1 LEFIKAGGNEVKKL
15 LIIIGTAL
23 CVAAG
28 GAKVGLSQHQAIVAT
43 IFCVSIMGVLLYW
56 ELRLSFVFLGAG
68 AMLLTHSIDL
78 ENLIKFASLDVIL
91 FLIGIMILV
100 GMLNDAGFFYWI
112 VTRLIRIKNVT
123 GEKLFILI
131 MLLSGVLSGLM
142 GEVASIIIM
151 TKIILDICDLVDINP
166 IPLIIASVLATNI
179 GSSGTLLGNPVG
191 ILIAARANLTF
202 EDFMKNAFPIT
213 AIVFVVTLAILSL
226 WYRKIIKKMTEKL
239 IPLRENK
246 FFMSLITISTDIRT
260 KVSIGIFVSMLI
272 CIFFH
277 HRIEILFNL
286 EENSILM
293 MTPIVFAGIALL
305 YRRDRMRHYVER
317 EVEWTSV
324 LFFLFLFAL
333 AGVVKYSGV
342 SDVIARGL
350 IGKFGNPANL
360 LSAVLIY
367 SSSFLSAVLDNTVVV
382 ATYIPIVQSLGG
394 LNININPLWW
404 AILFGACYGGNITVI
419 GSTANIIAIDILEKS
434 RGLKIGFYPW
444 LKIGLV
450 VGILT
455 TTVAYISL
463 IFLV

>member
-1 LEFIKAGGNEVKKL
+1 MKKFFV
-15 LIIIGTAL
+15 IIGLAL
-23 CVAAG
+23 VIALG
-28 GAKVGLSQHQAIVAT
+28 GVKVGLSQHQAMVAS
-43 IFCVSIMGVLLYW
+43 IFCVLIIGVLLYW

-68 AMLLTHSIDL
+68 AMLLTRSIDL

-91 FLIGIMILV
+91 FLIGTMILV

-112 VTRLIRIKNVT
+112 VTRLIRIKKIT
-123 GEKLFILI
+123 GKKLFILI
-131 MLLSGVLSGLM
+131 MFLSGVLSGLV

-151 TKIILDICDLVDINP
+151 AKIILDISDLIDIDP
-166 IPLIIASVLATNI
+166 VPLIMASVLATNI

-202 EDFMKNAFPIT
+202 DDFMRNAFPIT
-213 AIVFVVTLAILSL
+213 LIVFVVTVLMLLL
-226 WYRKIIKKMTEKL
+226 WYRKVIRDMTRKL

-246 FFMSLITISTDIRT
+246 FFISLITISTDIKT
-260 KVSIGIFVSMLI
+260 KVSIGIFGAMLM

-277 HRIEILFNL
+277 HKIEIIFSL
-286 EENSILM
+286 EKNSILM
-293 MTPIVFAGIALL
+293 ITPIVFAGVALFF
-305 YRRDRMRHYVER
+305 RRDRMRHYVER

-367 SSSFLSAVLDNTVVV
+367 SSSFLSGVLDNTVVV
-382 ATYIPIVQSLGG
+382 ATFIPIVQSLES
-394 LNININPLWW
+394 LSINIKPLWW
-404 AILFGACYGGNITVI
+404 AILFGACYGGNVTII
-419 GSTANIIAIDILEKS
+419 GSTANIIAMDILEK
-434 RGLKIGFYPW
+434 RRNIKISFFYW
-444 LKIGLV
+444 LKIGLII
-450 VGILT
+450 GIVT

-463 IFLV
+463 VFLIH

>member
-1 LEFIKAGGNEVKKL
+1 MKKL
-15 LIIIGTAL
+15 LTIIVTTLFIAFGGPKIGL
-23 CVAAG
+23 SLHQSMVAA
-28 GAKVGLSQHQAIVAT
+28 
-43 IFCVSIMGVLLYW
+43 IFCVSIMGVLIYW

-68 AMLLTHSIDL
+68 IMLLTRSINL

-91 FLIGIMILV
+91 FLIGTMILV

-112 VTRLIRIKNVT
+112 ITRLIRIKNVT

-151 TKIILDICDLVDINP
+151 SKIILDICDLIDVDP
-166 IPLIIASVLATNI
+166 IPLIMASVFATNI

-191 ILIAARANLTF
+191 ILIAARANLSF

-213 AIVFVVTLAILSL
+213 AIVFSVTVVILSL
-226 WYRKIIKKMTEKL
+226 WYRKIIKKMGEKL
-239 IPLRENK
+239 KPLKENA
-246 FFMSLITISTDIRT
+246 FFISLITISTDIKT
-260 KVSIGIFVSMLI
+260 KVSIGIFFSMLVS
-272 CIFFH
+272 IFFH
-277 HRIEILFNL
+277 RRIETIFGL

-293 MTPIVFAGIALL
+293 ITPIVFAGIALL

-333 AGVVKYSGV
+333 AGVVKYSGI
-342 SDVIARGL
+342 SDVIAGTL
-350 IGKFGNPANL
+350 IGKFGHPANL

-367 SSSFLSAVLDNTVVV
+367 SSAILSAVLDNTVVV
-382 ATYIPIVQSLGG
+382 ATYIPIVQSLGS

-404 AILFGACYGGNITVI
+404 AILFGACYGGNVTII
-419 GSTANIIAIDILEKS
+419 GSTANIIAMDILEKN
-434 RGLKIGFYPW
+434 RGVKIGFYPW

-450 VGILT
+450 VGIIT
-455 TTVAYISL
+455 TTVAYL
-463 IFLV
+463 ATIFLIR

>member
-1 LEFIKAGGNEVKKL
+1 MKKL
-15 LIIIGTAL
+15 LIIIAIAL
-23 CVAAG
+23 CIAFG
-28 GAKVGLSQHQAIVAT
+28 GAKAGLSQYQAIVAS

-68 AMLLTHSIDL
+68 AMLFTRAIDL

-91 FLIGIMILV
+91 FLIGMMILV

-123 GEKLFILI
+123 GGKLFILI

-151 TKIILDICDLVDINP
+151 VKIILDICDLVDVDP
-166 IPLIIASVLATNI
+166 VPLIIASVLATNI

-202 EDFMKNAFPIT
+202 EDFMRNAFPVT
-213 AIVFVVTLAILSL
+213 ALVFAVTLAILLL

-239 IPLRENK
+239 IPLRENN
-246 FFMSLITISTDIRT
+246 FFMSLIKISTDIRA

-272 CIFFH
+272 YIFFH

-286 EENSILM
+286 EENSVLM
-293 MTPIVFAGIALL
+293 MAPIVFAGIALF

-360 LSAVLIY
+360 LSALFIY

-382 ATYIPIVQSLGG
+382 ATYIPIVQSMGG
-394 LNININPLWW
+394 LNINIKPLWW
-404 AILFGACYGGNITVI
+404 AVLFGACYGGNITII
-419 GSTANIIAIDILEKS
+419 GSTANIIAIDILEKR
-434 RGLKIGFYPW
+434 RGLHIGFYPW

-450 VGILT
+450 VGVVT
-455 TTVAYISL
+455 TTAAYLSL
-463 IFLV
+463 IFLVK

>member
-1 LEFIKAGGNEVKKL
+1 VKKT
-15 LIIIGTAL
+15 LIIIATAL
-23 CVAAG
+23 LIALG
-28 GAKVGLSQHQAIVAT
+28 GTKVGLSQHQSIVAS

-68 AMLLTHSIDL
+68 AMLLTRSIDL

-112 VTRLIRIKNVT
+112 VTRLIRVKNIS

-131 MLLSGVLSGLM
+131 MLLSGILSGLM

-151 TKIILDICDLVDINP
+151 AKIILDICDLIDIDP
-166 IPLIIASVLATNI
+166 IPLIMASVLATNI

-191 ILIAARANLTF
+191 ILIAARANLSF
-202 EDFMKNAFPIT
+202 EDFMRNAFPIT
-213 AIVFVVTLAILSL
+213 GIVFIVTLAILSL
-226 WYRKIIKKMTEKL
+226 WYKKIIKKMSEKL
-239 IPLRENK
+239 IPLRENN
-246 FFMSLITISTDIRT
+246 FFISLITISTDVRT
-260 KVSIGIFVSMLI
+260 KVSIGIFISMLA
-272 CIFFH
+272 CIFSH
-277 HRIEILFNL
+277 RRIEVLFSL
-286 EENSILM
+286 QENSILM

-333 AGVVKYSGV
+333 AGVVKFSGV
-342 SDVIARGL
+342 SDVVARGL
-350 IGKFGNPANL
+350 IGKFGGSANL

-367 SSSFLSAVLDNTVVV
+367 SSSFLSGVLDNTVVV
-382 ATYIPIVQSLGG
+382 ATYIPIVQSLGSLG
-394 LNININPLWW
+394 TNIKPLWW
-404 AILFGACYGGNITVI
+404 AILFGACYGGNITII
-419 GSTANIIAIDILEKS
+419 GSTANIIAMDILEKN
-434 RGLKIGFYPW
+434 RNVKISFFRW
-444 LKIGLV
+444 LKVGLV
-450 VGILT
+450 VGVIT

-463 IFLV
+463 ILMAH

>member
-1 LEFIKAGGNEVKKL
+1 VKKA
-15 LIIIGTAL
+15 LIIIATGLLIAL
-23 CVAAG
+23 G
-28 GAKVGLSQHQAIVAT
+28 GVKLGLSQHQAIVASV
-43 IFCVSIMGVLLYW
+43 FCVSIMGVLLYW

-68 AMLLTHSIDL
+68 AMLLTRSIDL

-91 FLIGIMILV
+91 FLIGTMILV
-100 GMLNDAGFFYWI
+100 GMLNDAGFFYWVI
-112 VTRLIRIKNVT
+112 TRLIRIKNIT

-131 MLLSGVLSGLM
+131 MLLSGVLSGLV

-151 TKIILDICDLVDINP
+151 AKIILDISDLIDIDP
-166 IPLIIASVLATNI
+166 TPLVMASVLATNI

-191 ILIAARANLTF
+191 ILIAARANLSF
-202 EDFMKNAFPIT
+202 DDFMRNAFPIT
-213 AIVFVVTLAILSL
+213 VIVFIITVILLSL
-226 WYRKIIKKMTEKL
+226 WYGRVIRNMTQKL

-246 FFMSLITISTDIRT
+246 FFISLITISTDIKT
-260 KVSIGIFVSMLI
+260 KVSIGIFVAMLI

-277 HRIEILFNL
+277 HNIEIIFDL
-286 EENSILM
+286 EKNSILM

-317 EVEWTSV
+317 EVEWASV

-342 SDVIARGL
+342 SDVIAKGL
-350 IGKFGNPANL
+350 IGKFGNPASL

-367 SSSFLSAVLDNTVVV
+367 STSFLSGVLDNTVVV
-382 ATYIPIVQSLGG
+382 ATFIPIVQSLES
-394 LNININPLWW
+394 LEINIKPLWW
-404 AILFGACYGGNITVI
+404 AVLFGACYGGNITVI
-419 GSTANIIAIDILEKS
+419 GSTANIIAMDILEKRRS
-434 RGLKIGFYPW
+434 VKISFLRW

-450 VGILT
+450 VGVIT

-463 IFLV
+463 VFMIH

>member
-1 LEFIKAGGNEVKKL
+1 VKKL
-15 LIIIGTAL
+15 LVIIGTAL
-23 CVAAG
+23 CVALG
-28 GAKVGLSQHQAIVAT
+28 GAKVGLSQHQAVVAA
-43 IFCVSIMGVLLYW
+43 IFCVSIVGVLLYW

-68 AMLLTHSIDL
+68 VMLLTHSIDL
-78 ENLIKFASLDVIL
+78 ENLIRFASLDVIL
-91 FLIGIMILV
+91 FLIGTMILV
-100 GMLNDAGFFYWI
+100 GMLNDAGFFYWT
-112 VTRLIRIKNVT
+112 VTRLIRVKNVT

-151 TKIILDICDLVDINP
+151 SKIILDICHLIDVDP
-166 IPLIIASVLATNI
+166 VPLIMASVLATNI

-202 EDFMKNAFPIT
+202 EDFMRNAFPIT
-213 AIVFVVTLAILSL
+213 VIVFMVTVVILSL
-226 WYRKIIKKMTEKL
+226 WYRKVIKKMTEKL
-239 IPLRENK
+239 IPLRENN
-246 FFMSLITISTDIRT
+246 FFISLITISTDIRT
-260 KVSIGIFVSMLI
+260 KISIGIFAAMLV

-277 HRIEILFNL
+277 HRIEIIFNL

-317 EVEWTSV
+317 EVEWASV

-367 SSSFLSAVLDNTVVV
+367 SSSLLSAVLDNTVVV

-404 AILFGACYGGNITVI
+404 AILFGACYGGNVTII
-419 GSTANIIAIDILEKS
+419 GSTANIIAMDILEKS
-434 RGLKIGFYPW
+434 RGVRIGFYPW

-450 VGILT
+450 VGITT
-455 TTVAYISL
+455 TTVAYIAL
-463 IFLV
+463 VFLVH

>member
-1 LEFIKAGGNEVKKL
+1 MKKIF
-15 LIIIGTAL
+15 IIIGVAL
-23 CVAAG
+23 LIALG
-28 GAKVGLSQHQAIVAT
+28 GAKVGLSQHQAVVAS
-43 IFCVSIMGVLLYW
+43 IFCVSILGVLLYW

-68 AMLLTHSIDL
+68 VMLLTRSIDL

-91 FLIGIMILV
+91 FLVGTMILV

-112 VTRLIRIKNVT
+112 VTRLIRIKNIT
-123 GEKLFILI
+123 GEKLFMLI

-151 TKIILDICDLVDINP
+151 SKIILDICLLIDVDP
-166 IPLIIASVLATNI
+166 IPLIMASVLATNI

-202 EDFMKNAFPIT
+202 EDFMRNAFPIT
-213 AIVFVVTLAILSL
+213 IIVFIVTLAILSL

-239 IPLRENK
+239 IPLRENN
-246 FFMSLITISTDIRT
+246 FFISLITISTDIRT

-277 HRIEILFNL
+277 HRIEIIFNL

-293 MTPIVFAGIALL
+293 ITPIVFAGIALF
-305 YRRDRMRHYVER
+305 YRSDRMRHYVER

-333 AGVVKYSGV
+333 AGVVKFSGV

-367 SSSFLSAVLDNTVVV
+367 SSSILSAMLDNTVVV
-382 ATYIPIVQSLGG
+382 ATYIPIVQSLSS
-394 LNININPLWW
+394 LNINVKPLWW
-404 AILFGACYGGNITVI
+404 AILFGACYGGNITII
-419 GSTANIIAIDILEKS
+419 GSTANIIAMDILEKN
-434 RGLKIGFYPW
+434 RNVKISFFRW
-444 LKIGLV
+444 LKIGLF
-450 VGILT
+450 VGIVT
-455 TTVAYISL
+455 TTVAYLSL
-463 IFLV
+463 IFLIH

>member
-1 LEFIKAGGNEVKKL
+1 MKKL
-15 LIIIGTAL
+15 LIIIAIAL

-28 GAKVGLSQHQAIVAT
+28 GAKIGLSQHQVIVAS
-43 IFCVSIMGVLLYW
+43 IFCVSITGVLFYW

-68 AMLLTHSIDL
+68 AMLLTRSIDL

-91 FLIGIMILV
+91 FLIGMMILV

-112 VTRLIRIKNVT
+112 VTRLIRIKDVT
-123 GEKLFILI
+123 GEKLFIMI

-151 TKIILDICDLVDINP
+151 TKIILDICDLVDVNP

-202 EDFMKNAFPIT
+202 EDFMRNAFLIT
-213 AIVFVVTLAILSL
+213 AIVFVVTLVILSL

-239 IPLRENK
+239 IPLRENN
-246 FFMSLITISTDIRT
+246 FFISLITISTDIRT

-277 HRIEILFNL
+277 HRIEILFHL

-342 SDVIARGL
+342 SDIIARGL
-350 IGKFGNPANL
+350 IGKFGNPENL
-360 LSAVLIY
+360 LSAVIIY

-450 VGILT
+450 VGIVT
-455 TTVAYISL
+455 TTVAYLLL
-463 IFLV
+463 IFLIH

>member
-1 LEFIKAGGNEVKKL
+1 MKKL
-15 LIIIGTAL
+15 LIIIATAL
-23 CVAAG
+23 LIALG
-28 GAKVGLSQHQAIVAT
+28 GVKVGLSPHQAIVT
-43 IFCVSIMGVLLYW
+43 SIFCVSIMGVLFYW

-68 AMLLTHSIDL
+68 AMLLTRSIDL
-78 ENLIKFASLDVIL
+78 ENFIKFASLDVIL
-91 FLIGIMILV
+91 FLIGMMILV

-123 GEKLFILI
+123 GEKLFIMI
-131 MLLSGVLSGLM
+131 MLLSGLLSGLV

-151 TKIILDICDLVDINP
+151 SKIILDICHLMDIDP
-166 IPLIIASVLATNI
+166 VPLIMGSVLATNI

-191 ILIAARANLTF
+191 ILIAARANLSF
-202 EDFMKNAFPIT
+202 EDFMRNAFPIT
-213 AIVFVVTLAILSL
+213 AIVFIVTVAILSL

-239 IPLRENK
+239 IPLRENY
-246 FFMSLITISTDIRT
+246 FFISLITIATDIKT
-260 KVSIGIFVSMLI
+260 KISIGIFAAMLVS
-272 CIFFH
+272 IFFH
-277 HRIEILFNL
+277 RRIEVLFNL

-293 MTPIVFAGIALL
+293 ITPIVFAGIALL

-333 AGVVKYSGV
+333 AGVIKFSGV
-342 SDVIARGL
+342 SDIIARGL

-382 ATYIPIVQSLGG
+382 ATYIPIVQSLGS
-394 LNININPLWW
+394 LNTNIKPLWW
-404 AILFGACYGGNITVI
+404 AVLFGACYGGNVTII
-419 GSTANIIAIDILEKS
+419 GSTANIIAMDILEKS
-434 RGLKIGFYPW
+434 RNVKISFFHW
-444 LKIGLV
+444 LKIGSV
-450 VGILT
+450 VGIIT

-463 IFLV
+463 IFLH

>member
-1 LEFIKAGGNEVKKL
+1 VKKL
-15 LIIIGTAL
+15 FIIIGTAL
-23 CVAAG
+23 LIALG
-28 GAKVGLSQHQAIVAT
+28 GTKVGLSPHQSIVAS
-43 IFCVSIMGVLLYW
+43 IFCVSIIGVLLYW

-78 ENLIKFASLDVIL
+78 ENFIKFASLDVIL
-91 FLIGIMILV
+91 FLIGTMILV

-112 VTRLIRIKNVT
+112 ITRLVRIKNIT
-123 GEKLFILI
+123 GERLFILI
-131 MLLSGVLSGLM
+131 MLLSGVLSGLV

-151 TKIILDICDLVDINP
+151 AKIILDICDLIDIDP
-166 IPLIIASVLATNI
+166 IPLIMASVLATNI

-202 EDFMKNAFPIT
+202 DDFMRNAFPIT
-213 AIVFVVTLAILSL
+213 LIVFVVTLIILSL
-226 WYRKIIKKMTEKL
+226 WYRKVIRKMTEKL

-246 FFMSLITISTDIRT
+246 FFISLITISTDIKT
-260 KVSIGIFVSMLI
+260 KVSIGIFVAMLS

-277 HRIEILFNL
+277 HKIEIIFNL
-286 EENSILM
+286 ERNSILM
-293 MTPIVFAGIALL
+293 ITPIVFAGVALL
-305 YRRDRMRHYVER
+305 YRRDRMRHYIER
-317 EVEWTSV
+317 EIEWASV

-367 SSSFLSAVLDNTVVV
+367 SSSLLSALLDNTVVV
-382 ATYIPIVQSLGG
+382 ATYIPIVQSLDS
-394 LNININPLWW
+394 LNMNIKPLWW
-404 AILFGACYGGNITVI
+404 AILFGACYGGNVTII
-419 GSTANIIAIDILEKS
+419 GSTANIIAMDILEK
-434 RGLKIGFYPW
+434 RRNVKISFFHW

-450 VGILT
+450 VGMVT

-463 IFLV
+463 IFLIH

>member
-1 LEFIKAGGNEVKKL
+1 MKKL
-15 LIIIGTAL
+15 LVIIGTAL
-23 CVAAG
+23 CVALG
-28 GAKVGLSQHQAIVAT
+28 GAKVGLSQHQAVVAA
-43 IFCVSIMGVLLYW
+43 IFCVSIVGVLLYW

-68 AMLLTHSIDL
+68 VMLLTHSIDL
-78 ENLIKFASLDVIL
+78 ENLIRFASLDVIL
-91 FLIGIMILV
+91 FLIGTMILV
-100 GMLNDAGFFYWI
+100 GMLNDAGFFYWT
-112 VTRLIRIKNVT
+112 VTRLIRVKNVT

-151 TKIILDICDLVDINP
+151 SKIILDICHLIDVDP
-166 IPLIIASVLATNI
+166 VPLIMASVLATNI

-202 EDFMKNAFPIT
+202 EDFMRNAFPIT
-213 AIVFVVTLAILSL
+213 VIVFMVTVVILSL
-226 WYRKIIKKMTEKL
+226 WYRKVIKKMTEKL
-239 IPLRENK
+239 IPLRENN
-246 FFMSLITISTDIRT
+246 FFISLITISTDIRT
-260 KVSIGIFVSMLI
+260 KISIGIFAAMLV

-277 HRIEILFNL
+277 HRIEIIFNL

-317 EVEWTSV
+317 EVEWASV

-367 SSSFLSAVLDNTVVV
+367 SSSLLSAVLDNTVVV

-404 AILFGACYGGNITVI
+404 AILFGACYGGNVTII
-419 GSTANIIAIDILEKS
+419 GSTANIIAMDILEKS
-434 RGLKIGFYPW
+434 RGVRIGFYPW

-450 VGILT
+450 VGITT
-455 TTVAYISL
+455 TTVAYIAL
-463 IFLV
+463 VFLVH

>member
-1 LEFIKAGGNEVKKL
+1 VKKIL
-15 LIIIGTAL
+15 VIIGMAL
-23 CVAAG
+23 FIALG
-28 GAKVGLSQHQAIVAT
+28 GVKVGLSQHQAIVAS
-43 IFCVSIMGVLLYW
+43 IFCVSIFGVLLYW

-68 AMLLTHSIDL
+68 IMLLTRSIDL

-91 FLIGIMILV
+91 FLVGTMILV

-112 VTRLIRIKNVT
+112 VTRLIRIKNIT

-151 TKIILDICDLVDINP
+151 SKIILDICHLIDIDP

-202 EDFMKNAFPIT
+202 EDFMRNAFPIT
-213 AIVFVVTLAILSL
+213 VIVFIATLVILSL

-239 IPLRENK
+239 IPLRDNNL
-246 FFMSLITISTDIRT
+246 FMSLLTISTDIRT

-277 HRIEILFNL
+277 HRIEIIFGL

-305 YRRDRMRHYVER
+305 YRRDRMRYYVER

-333 AGVVKYSGV
+333 AGVVKFSGV

-350 IGKFGNPANL
+350 IGKFGNPDNL

-367 SSSFLSAVLDNTVVV
+367 SSSILSAVLDNTVVV
-382 ATYIPIVQSLGG
+382 ATYIPIVQSLAS
-394 LNININPLWW
+394 LNINVKPLWW
-404 AILFGACYGGNITVI
+404 AVLFGACYGGNVTII
-419 GSTANIIAIDILEKS
+419 GSTANIIAMDILEKS
-434 RGLKIGFYPW
+434 RNVKISFFHW

-450 VGILT
+450 VGIVT
-455 TTVAYISL
+455 TTVAYLSL
-463 IFLV
+463 IILIH

>member
-1 LEFIKAGGNEVKKL
+1 MKKIL
-15 LIIIGTAL
+15 LIIGAALLIALGGT
-23 CVAAG
+23 
-28 GAKVGLSQHQAIVAT
+28 KVGLSQHQAVVSA
-43 IFCVSIMGVLLYW
+43 IFCVSILGVLLYW

-68 AMLLTHSIDL
+68 MMLLTRSIDL

-91 FLIGIMILV
+91 FLIGTMILV

-112 VTRLIRIKNVT
+112 VTRLIRVKNIT

-142 GEVASIIIM
+142 GEVASVIIM
-151 TKIILDICDLVDINP
+151 AKIILDICDLIDIDP
-166 IPLIIASVLATNI
+166 VPLIMASVLATNI

-191 ILIAARANLTF
+191 ILIAARARLTF

-213 AIVFVVTLAILSL
+213 IIVFIVTLLILSL
-226 WYRKIIKKMTEKL
+226 WYRKVIKKMSEKL
-239 IPLRENK
+239 IPLRENN
-246 FFMSLITISTDIRT
+246 FFISLITISTDIRT
-260 KVSIGIFVSMLI
+260 KVSIGIFAAMLI
-272 CIFFH
+272 TIFFH
-277 HRIEILFNL
+277 HRIESFFQL

-333 AGVVKYSGV
+333 AGVVKFSGV
-342 SDVIARGL
+342 SDVIAKGL

-367 SSSFLSAVLDNTVVV
+367 SSSLLSAVLDNTVVV
-382 ATYIPIVQSLGG
+382 ATYIPIVQSLGD
-394 LNININPLWW
+394 LSINIKPLWW
-404 AILFGACYGGNITVI
+404 AILFGACYGGNVTII
-419 GSTANIIAIDILEKS
+419 GSTANIIAMDILEKNRNVRIS
-434 RGLKIGFYPW
+434 FFRW

-450 VGILT
+450 VGIIT
-455 TTVAYISL
+455 TTAAYICLVIL
-463 IFLV
+463 IH

>member
-1 LEFIKAGGNEVKKL
+1 MKKIL
-15 LIIIGTAL
+15 VIIGMAL
-23 CVAAG
+23 FIALG
-28 GAKVGLSQHQAIVAT
+28 GVKVGLSQHQAIVAS
-43 IFCVSIMGVLLYW
+43 IFCVSIFGVLLYW

-68 AMLLTHSIDL
+68 IMLLTRSIDL

-91 FLIGIMILV
+91 FLVGTMILV

-112 VTRLIRIKNVT
+112 VTRLIRIKNIT

-151 TKIILDICDLVDINP
+151 SKIILDICHLIDIDP

-202 EDFMKNAFPIT
+202 EDFMRNAFPIT
-213 AIVFVVTLAILSL
+213 VIVFIATLVILSL

-239 IPLRENK
+239 IPLRDNNL
-246 FFMSLITISTDIRT
+246 FMSLLTISTDIRT

-277 HRIEILFNL
+277 HRIEIIFGL

-305 YRRDRMRHYVER
+305 YRRDRMRYYVER

-333 AGVVKYSGV
+333 AGVVKFSGV

-350 IGKFGNPANL
+350 IGKFGNPDNL

-367 SSSFLSAVLDNTVVV
+367 SSSILSAVLDNTVVV
-382 ATYIPIVQSLGG
+382 ATYIPIVQSLAS
-394 LNININPLWW
+394 LNINVKPLWW
-404 AILFGACYGGNITVI
+404 AVLFGACYGGNVTII
-419 GSTANIIAIDILEKS
+419 GSTANIIAMDILEKS
-434 RGLKIGFYPW
+434 RNVKISFFHW

-450 VGILT
+450 VGIVT
-455 TTVAYISL
+455 TTVAYLSL
-463 IFLV
+463 IILIH

>member
-1 LEFIKAGGNEVKKL
+1 VKKIF
-15 LIIIGTAL
+15 IIIGVAL
-23 CVAAG
+23 LIALG
-28 GAKVGLSQHQAIVAT
+28 GAKVGLSQHQAVVAS
-43 IFCVSIMGVLLYW
+43 IFCVSILGVLLYW

-68 AMLLTHSIDL
+68 VMLLTRSIDL

-91 FLIGIMILV
+91 FLVGTMILV

-112 VTRLIRIKNVT
+112 VTRLIRIKNIT
-123 GEKLFILI
+123 GEKLFMLI

-151 TKIILDICDLVDINP
+151 SKIILDICLLIDVDP
-166 IPLIIASVLATNI
+166 IPLIMASVLATNI

-202 EDFMKNAFPIT
+202 EDFMRNAFPIT
-213 AIVFVVTLAILSL
+213 IIVFIVTLAILSL

-239 IPLRENK
+239 IPLRENN
-246 FFMSLITISTDIRT
+246 FFISLITISTDIRT

-277 HRIEILFNL
+277 HRIEIIFNL

-293 MTPIVFAGIALL
+293 ITPIVFAGIALF
-305 YRRDRMRHYVER
+305 YRSDRMRHYVER

-333 AGVVKYSGV
+333 AGVVKFSGV

-367 SSSFLSAVLDNTVVV
+367 SSSILSAMLDNTVVV
-382 ATYIPIVQSLGG
+382 ATYIPIVQSLSS
-394 LNININPLWW
+394 LNINVKPLWW
-404 AILFGACYGGNITVI
+404 AILFGACYGGNITII
-419 GSTANIIAIDILEKS
+419 GSTANIIAMDILEKN
-434 RGLKIGFYPW
+434 RNVKISFFRW
-444 LKIGLV
+444 LKIGLF
-450 VGILT
+450 VGIVT
-455 TTVAYISL
+455 TTVAYLSL
-463 IFLV
+463 IFLIH